1 MEVNMV
7 GILKKS
13 DSKMPSG
20 QEVEAVRK
28 LQLQHRIN
36 QIVEYIQVKGY
47 RCPIVEC
54 WFNEHGR

>member
-7 GILKKS
+7 GILKKL

-47 RCPIVEC
+47 RCPVVAC
-54 WFNEHGR
+54 